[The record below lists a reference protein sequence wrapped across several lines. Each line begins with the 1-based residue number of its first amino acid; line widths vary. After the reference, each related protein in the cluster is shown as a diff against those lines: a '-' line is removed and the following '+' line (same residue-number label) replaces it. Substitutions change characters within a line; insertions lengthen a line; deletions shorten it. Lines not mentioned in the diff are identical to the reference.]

1 MVLIFIMS
9 KLYNIKE
16 NTFKHSH
23 FLVSI
28 KFYFKIKY
36 RLLLFSYAKLKM
48 F

>member
-23 FLVSI
+23 FLV
-28 KFYFKIKY
+28 YKI
-36 RLLLFSYAKLKM
+36 LL
-48 F
+48 